1 MALTGTQINQFEQE
15 EYLIARN
22 ILKEEDFLPLEEAY
36 NGLIDQKLNEME
48 SEGNIGFTHP
58 DEPFSRRLAAVAE
71 GLSKEE
77 YTSLK
82 RMTAGLDIMRA
93 RLKAM
98 FEFFFN
104 DRLLDAVE
112 SIVGPEITLSP
123 IQHIR
128 PYLPSLGDNQP
139 MQVPWHQDQAVTK
152 KEADISTIITAWI
165 PLINVTPESGCL
177 QILPGTK
184 HLGYLEHEAEG
195 GTRIKPNLM
204 PDVTPIDCDMNR
216 GDILFFNSF
225 VPHRGQVNRSDQVRW
240 TMDLRFQKTGTPTGR
255 PTYPEFILRSEI
267 DPTSVQD
274 DYDEWCERW
283 SEGLEA
289 GKGIRMHRV

>member
-1 MALTGTQINQFEQE
+1 MALTGEQIIQFDKE

-22 ILKEEDFLPLEEAY
+22 ILMEEDFRSLEEAY
-36 NGLIDQKLNEME
+36 NRLIDQKLNELKAEGMIE
-48 SEGNIGFTHP
+48 SIHP
-58 DEPFSRRLAAVAE
+58 DEPFSRRLATVAK
-71 GLSKEE
+71 GLTKDE

-82 RMTAGLDIMRA
+82 RLTQGLDIM
-93 RLKAM
+93 KAKLRPM

-104 DRLLDAVE
+104 VRLLDAVG

-128 PYLPSLGDNQP
+128 PYLPSMGDNQP

-152 KEADISTIITAWI
+152 EEADVSTIITAWI

-184 HLGYLEHEAEG
+184 DLGYLEHEAEG
-195 GTRIKPNLM
+195 GTRIKPHLM

-225 VPHRGQVNRSDQVRW
+225 VPHRGLVNRSDQVRW

-255 PTYPEFILRSEI
+255 PTYPEFILRSES

-289 GKGIRMHRV
+289 GRGIRMHRV